1 LWTREASR
9 LLTLT
14 GGTETL
20 KYNIFDNAAYTLI
33 WGDGTHGT
41 YNIQATGTGKAQPV
55 TYSAA
60 LAPQPGVTPGT
71 HTDQLI
77 ATVAF

>member
-1 LWTREASR
+1 M
-9 LLTLT
+9 
-14 GGTETL
+14 G
-20 KYNIFDNAAYTLI
+20 
-33 WGDGTHGT
+33 

-60 LAPQPGVTPGT
+60 LAPQPGVTLGT
-71 HTDQLI
+71 HADQLI